1 MTVSRSIFPG
11 HGTVSRGLFRN
22 AYEDARRA
30 EAYASIAFV
39 GTYYL
44 AFRDLP
50 ALIAEHVRGRTALD
64 FGCGAGRSTRFL
76 RDLGFDVLG
85 VDISPEML
93 ARARERDP
101 EGRYKLLEDKGLDGF
116 PAARFDLV
124 LAAYP
129 FDNIPGVDHRVGL
142 LAGIRRR
149 LRPTGRLILI
159 ASTPELYTREWT
171 TFTTAAYPQNALARS
186 GDPVWIVIKEGGDD
200 RPVQDLL
207 WLDDDYRAAFRA
219 ARLHLLTTHRPL
231 GREDEPFPWVNET
244 RVPPWTVYVAGPAPA
259 T

>member
-1 MTVSRSIFPG
+1 
-11 HGTVSRGLFRN
+11 
-22 AYEDARRA
+22 
-30 EAYASIAFV
+30 
-39 GTYYL
+39 
-44 AFRDLP
+44 
-50 ALIAEHVRGRTALD
+50 
-64 FGCGAGRSTRFL
+64 
-76 RDLGFDVLG
+76 
-85 VDISPEML
+85 
-93 ARARERDP
+93 
-101 EGRYKLLEDKGLDGF
+101 
-116 PAARFDLV
+116 
-124 LAAYP
+124 
-129 FDNIPGVDHRVGL
+129 VGL

-207 WLDDDYRAAFRA
+207 WLDEDYRAAFRA
-219 ARLHLLTTHRPL
+219 SRLHLLTTHRPL